1 MRTRLLT
8 AVLGLA
14 LGAAGCRT
22 GLGEA
27 CDAQAPCPE
36 GLVCSVPTH
45 PEGSVEDPQGVCDY
59 AQRKEGEVCSLA
71 AECERAFTC
80 SNHFNPGTRYG
91 TCVPRRA
98 TGEACFQDRDCL
110 VGKCDG
116 ASGEALDGTCAG

>member
-1 MRTRLLT
+1 MRKLLLA
-8 AVLGLA
+8 AVLV
-14 LGAAGCRT
+14 LGATGCRT

-27 CDAQAPCPE
+27 CDADAPCPE
-36 GLVCSVPTH
+36 GLVCNVPSH

-59 AQRKEGEVCSLA
+59 AQRKEGEVCSAA

-98 TGEACFQDRDCL
+98 TGEACFADRDCL

-116 ASGEALDGTCAG
+116 ASGEAVDGTCAG